1 MASPHRAARQ
11 AAASLHLP
19 VNTTTTGVRVVQYER
34 QDPLESLVAEALA
47 AAMEEELKTGVRQAR
62 ASVMWEPGGD

>member
-19 VNTTTTGVRVVQYER
+19 VNATTRARVAQYER
-34 QDPLESLVAEALA
+34 EDPLESLVAEALA
-47 AAMEEELKTGVRQAR
+47 AAMEEDLKTGMRQAR

>member
-1 MASPHRAARQ
+1 MGSPHRAARQ

-19 VNTTTTGVRVVQYER
+19 VNTTTGTRVVQYER
-34 QDPLESLVAEALA
+34 EDPLESLVAEALA
-47 AAMEEELKTGVRQAR
+47 AAMEEELKTGMRQAR